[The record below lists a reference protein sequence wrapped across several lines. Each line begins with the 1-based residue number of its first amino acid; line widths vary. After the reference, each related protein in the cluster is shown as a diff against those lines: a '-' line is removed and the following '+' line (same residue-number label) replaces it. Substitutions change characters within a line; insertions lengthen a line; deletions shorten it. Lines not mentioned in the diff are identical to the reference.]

1 MKRTDADLINQRSYS
16 CAETRNAVSHTQAA
30 ESLHEISVNT
40 PTLRDQFAMSALQG
54 VLANQQCTPMGMSF
68 EPDVLSR
75 RAYRLADAMLEARK

>member
-1 MKRTDADLINQRSYS
+1 MKRLDAYVSANRSQDS
-16 CAETRNAVSHTQAA
+16 REKNDTISNRQAA

-54 VLANQQCTPMGMSF
+54 LLANQGLYI
-68 EPDVLSR
+68 EPDELSR

>member
-54 VLANQQCTPMGMSF
+54 LLANQQCTPMGMSF
-68 EPDVLSR
+68 EPDGLSR
-75 RAYRLADAMLEARK
+75 HAYRLADAMLEARK

>member
-54 VLANQQCTPMGMSF
+54 LLANPQCTPMGMSF
-68 EPDVLSR
+68 EPDALSHL
-75 RAYRLADAMLEARK
+75 AYRLADTMLEARK

>member
-54 VLANQQCTPMGMSF
+54 LLANQQCAPMGMSF
-68 EPDVLSR
+68 EPDALSQ
-75 RAYRLADAMLEARK
+75 RAYRLADTMLEARK

>member
-1 MKRTDADLINQRSYS
+1 MKRKDADLINQRSYS
-16 CAETRNAVSHTQAA
+16 CSETRNAVSHTQAA

-54 VLANQQCTPMGMSF
+54 LLANQQCAPMGMSF

-75 RAYRLADAMLEARK
+75 RAYRLADTMLEARK

>member
-54 VLANQQCTPMGMSF
+54 LLANQQCAPFSYEG
-68 EPDVLSR
+68 DVKQSVR
-75 RAYRLADAMLEARK
+75 CAYRLADAMLEARK

>member
-54 VLANQQCTPMGMSF
+54 LLANQGLYI
-68 EPDVLSR
+68 EPDELSR
-75 RAYRLADAMLEARK
+75 HAYRLADAMLEARK

>member
-16 CAETRNAVSHTQAA
+16 CAETRNSVSHTQAA

-54 VLANQQCTPMGMSF
+54 ILANQQCAPFSYEG
-68 EPDVLSR
+68 DVEQSVR
-75 RAYRLADAMLEARK
+75 CAYRLADAMLEARK